1 MMSLR
6 LALPAVLSLAAS
18 AVAQPQNGGSGSMS
32 LIDVEQK
39 SAVEKS
45 IRELRAAHS
54 EQEYAVNNKAAV
66 RLVRNQQSVAS
77 VRGFSVV
84 QDEPASAAG
93 GATGPTPT
101 DYFMVSLGTCQ
112 NVVFVRYAA
121 LAEIAI
127 DSLETVVTGS
137 WDRRGLYGIA
147 GVDPGLQQITIE
159 TTVRTDAA
167 PDKVAEAIRRTQRA
181 CPIFATL
188 RRETRLAVRL
198 VVNGHEVAL

>member
-1 MMSLR
+1 
-6 LALPAVLSLAAS
+6 
-18 AVAQPQNGGSGSMS
+18 MS
-32 LIDVEQK
+32 LIDTEQK

-45 IRELRAAHS
+45 ISELRAARS
-54 EQEYAVNNKAAV
+54 APEYAGNNRATV
-66 RLVRNQQSVAS
+66 RLIRNQRSSAT

-84 QDEPASAAG
+84 QDEPASVAG

-121 LAEIAI
+121 LADIAI

-147 GVDPGLQQITIE
+147 GVDPGYQQITIE
-159 TTVRTDAA
+159 TTVGTPA
-167 PDKVAEAIRRTQRA
+167 PADQVAEAIRRTQRA

-188 RRETRLAVRL
+188 RKETPLTVRL
-198 VVNGHEVAL
+198 VVNGHNVPL